1 MSTEIFVIDKTG
13 TSDVALQVTQFVG
26 PESKGIMLQLAQGLG
41 SAPDE
46 PGFIQLTHRDVKELI
61 PVLLGWLNENDPP
74 GSLFEYWREN
84 YWRYGS
90 STDDKLSRRAYETAK
105 AHAEKA

>member
-1 MSTEIFVIDKTG
+1 MSTEIFVLDKTG
-13 TSDVALQVTQFVG
+13 AGESALQVTQFAG
-26 PESKGIMLQLAQGLG
+26 PEGKGIMVQLTQGPG
-41 SAPDE
+41 SAGDQ
-46 PGFIQLTHRDVKELI
+46 PGFIQLTHRDVKQLI
-61 PVLLGWLNENDPP
+61 PVLLGWLNEIDPP

-90 STDDKLSRRAYETAK
+90 STDDKLALLAYEAAK